1 MGLEGKEVIM
11 TRLFYPAWWLKLSGY
26 FDSKINSGPDVIMF
40 APNPY
45 TNGVSSGVIWLL
57 SLLFTALLSSALS
70 LTISH
75 ILRNKKE
82 VGGSIEVTSVPFSLS
97 VKGPKRAGYVTIDV

>member
-1 MGLEGKEVIM
+1 M
-11 TRLFYPAWWLKLSGY
+11 TRLFYPAWWLKISGY

-40 APNPY
+40 TPNPY
-45 TNGVSSGVIWLL
+45 TNGVSSGVTWLL

-75 ILRNKKE
+75 ILRNKKV
-82 VGGSIEVTSVPFSLS
+82 VGGGVEVTSVPFSIS